1 MSIADYIAVFGILIP
16 IIAAIIIASINANTK
31 QRIKIAVL
39 ETQIGALKD
48 EHNTYG
54 KDLKNIFHKLEE
66 INTKLHEKQDR
77 S

>member
-54 KDLKNIFHKLEE
+54 KDLKNIFHKYS
-66 INTKLHEKQDR
+66 Q
-77 S
+77 